1 MANRIKK
8 KEDTKSSYQDNVA
21 LIMGAFTLIVLCV
34 LPLVFHDFYFDIL
47 ETKYQFYSAVAIAA
61 LVIMG
66 GYGLASGKMLEWF
79 SKFNFQTWR
88 KSMSVGDWAM
98 VVFWLTN
105 VISWILCKDWR
116 WEAFWGTSGRYNG
129 VFLMTIYMMTYFLVT
144 RFCRLKQWYLD
155 AFLAVGV
162 FVCVFGITDYFQMDI
177 LGFKVNMMD
186 TQKSIYTSTFGNI
199 NTYTIYVAALLAISM
214 ILFTQEKNQKRM
226 FWYYGNMILASF
238 ALIMGSS
245 DNAYLSLAA
254 IFGLAP
260 LWLFQTKTGL
270 RRYVISLATFF
281 AVILCING
289 INKAYAAS
297 VLGIDSAFNLI
308 AGTKFLPVLVVLLW
322 VIAVVLI
329 FMNRKPQALMNRT
342 TDDSMNKI
350 AVYIW
355 IGVIAVVCLA
365 VLFVLY
371 DANLGGHADKYGALS
386 SYVVFNDEWG
396 TQRGYVWKRA
406 MEIYTK
412 KLNLL
417 QKIFGYGPDT
427 FALIMQYYYPGEMQ
441 NGRMV
446 IFDSAHTEYLHYL
459 VTTGFV
465 GMASYLV
472 FMVSS
477 IVAMAKK
484 IKEQPI
490 VAAVMLAVT
499 AYAIQA
505 VVNINLPIAMP
516 IILQLLAMGVGRKKN
531 AGNTEEKAE
540 A

>member
-21 LIMGAFTLIVLCV
+21 LIIGAFTLIVLCV

-129 VFLMTIYMMTYFLVT
+129 VFLMTIYMAVYFLVT
-144 RFCRLKQWYLD
+144 RFFRLKQWYLD
-155 AFLAVGV
+155 AFLAIGI
-162 FVCVFGITDYFQMDI
+162 FVCIFGITDYFQMDI

-226 FWYYGNMILASF
+226 FWYYGNMILTSF
-238 ALIMGSS
+238 ALIMDSS

-270 RRYVISLATFF
+270 RRYVISLSTFF
-281 AVILCING
+281 TVILCING

-446 IFDSAHTEYLHYL
+446 IFDSAHNEYLHYL
-459 VTTGFV
+459 VTPGFV

-490 VAAVMLAVT
+490 VAAVMVAVL

-516 IILQLLAMGVGRKKN
+516 IILQLLAMGVGRKKT
-531 AGNTEEKAE
+531 ADKAEEKAE
-540 A
+540 